1 MNTLV
6 MFLVAL
12 NPPTIAAALPP
23 SVRMRAT
30 AIAALITA
38 AVVTLAAGLS
48 EPALDALDV
57 SEPTFRVTAGIVL
70 GVASIRWVAV
80 GATARVADDPPAVLL
95 LPLLLTPQLI
105 AVAITAGASDGAA
118 TAGIGVA
125 VALLTG
131 VIASIWRSPENVFW
145 TWTGRLVAMA
155 GLAIALSLVVDGVK
169 TV

>member
-1 MNTLV
+1 
-6 MFLVAL
+6 
-12 NPPTIAAALPP
+12 
-23 SVRMRAT
+23 
-30 AIAALITA
+30 
-38 AVVTLAAGLS
+38 
-48 EPALDALDV
+48 
-57 SEPTFRVTAGIVL
+57 
-70 GVASIRWVAV
+70 
-80 GATARVADDPPAVLL
+80 VADDPPAVLL